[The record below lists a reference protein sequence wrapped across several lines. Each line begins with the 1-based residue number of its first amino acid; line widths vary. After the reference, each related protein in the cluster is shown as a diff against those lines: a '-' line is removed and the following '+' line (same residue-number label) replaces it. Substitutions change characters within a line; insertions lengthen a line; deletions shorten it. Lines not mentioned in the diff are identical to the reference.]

1 MNWLYL
7 LVAILAEV
15 IGTLALRASQ
25 GFTLLVPSAIVV
37 LGYGVAFYFL
47 SLTLA
52 TIPMGIA
59 YAIWS
64 GIGIVLISAAGWLLF
79 GQALDLAAMLGI
91 GLIVAGVIV
100 INLYS
105 SSAPH

>member
-15 IGTLALRASQ
+15 AGTLALRASQ
-25 GFTLLVPSAIVV
+25 GFTVLLPSALVV

-52 TIPMGIA
+52 VIPMGIA

-64 GIGIVLISAAGWLLF
+64 GIGIVLISAAGWLWF
-79 GQALDLAAMLGI
+79 GQMLDLPAMIGI
-91 GLIVAGVIV
+91 GLIVAGVAV
-100 INLYS
+100 INLFS
-105 SSAPH
+105 QASPH

>member
-15 IGTLALRASQ
+15 IATLALRASQ
-25 GFTLLVPSAIVV
+25 GFTLLLPSVVVV
-37 LGYGVAFYFL
+37 LGYGVAFHFL

-52 TIPMGIA
+52 AISMGIA

-64 GIGIVLISAAGWLLF
+64 GVGIVLISATGWVWF
-79 GQALDLAAMLGI
+79 GQALDLAALLGI
-91 GLIVAGVIV
+91 GLIVAGVAV
-100 INLYS
+100 INLFS
-105 SSAPH
+105 QASPH